1 MIQIIL
7 TTSLVFFGI
16 AILLTFIRILLG
28 PTFSDRVI
36 AMDVVGVNLIS
47 AIAIVSILFETKFF
61 LDVMLVLGILA
72 FISTISYAKFMELGV
87 IIERKRNLRV
97 NRIYLYFNWLYH

>member
-72 FISTISYAKFMELGV
+72 FISTISYAKFMERGV
-87 IIERKRNLRV
+87 IIERKRNL
-97 NRIYLYFNWLYH
+97 

>member
-47 AIAIVSILFETKFF
+47 AIAIVSILFVTKFF
-61 LDVMLVLGILA
+61 LYVMLVLGILTY
-72 FISTISYAKFMELGV
+72 ISTISNDKILERIV
-87 IIERKRNLRV
+87 TIIHRRHLTHTCN
-97 NRIYLYFNWLYH
+97 

>member
-1 MIQIIL
+1 L

-61 LDVMLVLGILA
+61 LDVMLVLGMLA
-72 FISTISYAKFMELGV
+72 IISTISYAKFLEREV
-87 IIERKRNLRV
+87 IIERNRILLV
-97 NRIYLYFNWLYH
+97 NRSYPYFNC